1 MVLKETTA
9 RNGETARNGQTQK
22 KERKKE
28 RTAHVGSACGVVQK
42 NDDTRRSFGGRSS
55 RARHERA
62 VSMKARSTLER
73 DRAVGGG
80 ASAATVAFAEPR
92 EFSSDAKSVEM
103 FRATFDRVPCVFG
116 SRPKGAREISTD
128 MAPVERLL
136 AGVADAGTRAERT
149 RWSGPPDRPP
159 SPDAHG
165 KAPFRSDGAASLVRA
180 VCSVLVTSAGA
191 GAAGAGASVS
201 ISDGPSPRVGRASTR
216 PARCET

>member
-1 MVLKETTA
+1 MFVSLGTHLGSPGPSLGVKGNYGTKR
-9 RNGETARNGQTQK
+9 RNGTKRPDAKERK

-136 AGVADAGTRAERT
+136 AGV
-149 RWSGPPDRPP
+149 PPL
-159 SPDAHG
+159 
-165 KAPFRSDGAASLVRA
+165 FAS
-180 VCSVLVTSAGA
+180 S
-191 GAAGAGASVS
+191 
-201 ISDGPSPRVGRASTR
+201 PSPR
-216 PARCET
+216 